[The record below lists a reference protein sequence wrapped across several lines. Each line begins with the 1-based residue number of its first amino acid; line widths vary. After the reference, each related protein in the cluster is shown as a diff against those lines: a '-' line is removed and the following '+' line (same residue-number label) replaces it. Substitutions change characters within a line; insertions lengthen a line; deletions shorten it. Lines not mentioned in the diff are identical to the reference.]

1 MNRWECGDTYEQNEQ
16 SSQSFDPF
24 SFLWSWFSIHFFG
37 PFDSR
42 DGLWAGRF
50 GRFRICARNRRVSRI
65 GTAYAARRFHQ
76 YGHSNYS
83 NHADSNSNTHPNS
96 HSDGNA
102 DFHPNPDTHTD
113 T

>member
-1 MNRWECGDTYEQNEQ
+1 MRFTPAPSRRIP
-16 SSQSFDPF
+16 SSLRALPVLILLASQ
-24 SFLWSWFSIHFFG
+24 
-37 PFDSR
+37 
-42 DGLWAGRF
+42 A
-50 GRFRICARNRRVSRI
+50 
-65 GTAYAARRFHQ
+65 AYAARRFHQ